1 MKNIFVATLG
11 LFAAVSSALP
21 YTTPVN
27 DNPISALQA
36 RATTCSAK
44 ATDNLIFKVSMK
56 TFQKARKAKNPSKC
70 NWSSDNCSK
79 SPDKPDG
86 YNFIPSCQRHDFGYR
101 NTKKQ
106 KRFTKAMK
114 KRIDDNFKKDLYK
127 YCSQFSGWS
136 SWKGVEC
143 RRLADIY
150 YAAVRKFGKRDE
162 ELEFDPEVEVELEKR
177 DDVAD
182 VVPDEFDG
190 FDGSEVDPDIEGQV
204 IPDVLE
210 NDGVD
215 LDNLDDI
222 ENL

>member
-1 MKNIFVATLG
+1 MKSIFVTTLA
-11 LFAAVSSALP
+11 LFAAVGSALP
-21 YTTPVN
+21 YATPV
-27 DNPISALQA
+27 DANPIASLQA
-36 RATTCSAK
+36 RATTCSVK
-44 ATDNLIFKVSMK
+44 ATNNLIFKVSMK

-70 NWSSDNCSK
+70 NWASDNCSK

-150 YAAVRKFGKRDE
+150 HAAVRKFGKRDW
-162 ELEFDPEVEVELEKR
+162 ELEFDDEVEIEKR
-177 DDVAD
+177 EAVAEAQ
-182 VVPDEFDG
+182 PDEFDN
-190 FDGSEVDPDIEGQV
+190 FDGSEVDPDIEGQEL
-204 IPDVLE
+204 PEVLE
-210 NDGVD
+210 DDGVD
-215 LDNLDDI
+215 LENLEDI